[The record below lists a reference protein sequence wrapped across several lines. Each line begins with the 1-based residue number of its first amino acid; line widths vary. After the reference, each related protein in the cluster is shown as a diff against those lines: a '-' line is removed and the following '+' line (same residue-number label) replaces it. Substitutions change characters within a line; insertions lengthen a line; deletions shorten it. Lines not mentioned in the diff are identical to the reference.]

1 MSAIEEIKARL
12 DLVELIGEYV
22 PLRKAGRNYKALCP
36 FHQERT
42 PSFIVFPDSQHFHCF
57 GCGASGD
64 IFGFVMRMENRTF
77 PEALQLLAQR
87 AGVLLRPPTLQE
99 EEEDRERRRLQEL
112 NLAAAHFFHRELRFS
127 DAAAGAR
134 AYLEARGIG
143 PETVETFLL
152 GYAPDRWDA
161 LLGYLRERGYA
172 LAEIVRAGL
181 AVEREGGGV
190 YDRFRHRL
198 IFPIRDLQG
207 HVIGFGGRALDEA
220 QVPKYLNS
228 PQTVLFDKGSALY
241 GIDRAAPAIRRAGR
255 AILVEGYF
263 DVLMAH
269 QAGYENVVAPM
280 GTALTENQ
288 VHLLRRLTRSLYL
301 AMDADSA
308 GAMATLR
315 GMEVIREA
323 MGEQA
328 VPVPTA
334 QGLVRLE
341 RALDGEVRIVV
352 LPPGRDPDEVI
363 RADPDDWAKRLAEA
377 VPVLDYV
384 LERLTQE
391 ADLSTARGKAEAVE
405 QALPLLAEVH
415 DPVQQGHYVQRLAHL
430 VQVDDR
436 AIQARLRQRRPAGRR
451 PQTAP
456 EAEMPSVVGR
466 TESVEACL
474 IALVYRFPYLAEFL
488 PPDVPA
494 MLSREEHR
502 ALWEMRPGGER
513 GEGEIPEA
521 LQAYLEELFERFRV
535 ELDEER
541 APEVLKQCLQRLE
554 YLALERQLRECSYM
568 LTQAEEDGNR
578 DLAWEMLRLKSELS
592 QRLQGMQI
600 APPSRIWPDLRRHL
614 GDETDAIL
622 SSRS

>member
-12 DLVELIGEYV
+12 DLVELVGEYV

-87 AGVLLRPPTLQE
+87 AGVLLRPPTPQE

-112 NLAAAHFFHRELRFS
+112 NLAAAHFFHRELRLG

-134 AYLEARGIG
+134 AYLAARGIR
-143 PETVETFLL
+143 PETVEAFLL

-161 LLGYLRERGYA
+161 LLGYLRERGYTP
-172 LAEIVRAGL
+172 AEMVSAGL
-181 AVEREGGGV
+181 VVEREGGGV

-198 IFPIRDLQG
+198 MFPIRDLKG
-207 HVIGFGGRALDEA
+207 HIVGFGGRALEEA

-241 GIDRAAPAIRRAGR
+241 GIDRAAAAIRRTGR
-255 AILVEGYF
+255 AVLVEGYF

-280 GTALTENQ
+280 GTALTEHQ
-288 VHLLRRLTRSLYL
+288 VQLLRRLTRSLYL

-308 GAMATLR
+308 GALATLR

-341 RALDGEVRIVV
+341 RVLDGEVRIVV
-352 LPPGRDPDEVI
+352 LPSGRDPDEVI
-363 RADPDDWAKRLAEA
+363 RADPADWEKRLEEA
-377 VPVLDYV
+377 LPVLDYV
-384 LERLTQE
+384 LARLAQE
-391 ADLSTARGKAEAVE
+391 ADLSTARGKAAAVE

-436 AIQARLRQRRPAGRR
+436 AIQARLRQRRSAGRR
-451 PQTAP
+451 PATAP
-456 EAEMPSVVGR
+456 ETELQGVGR
-466 TESVEACL
+466 TESVEAYL
-474 IALVYRFPYLAEFL
+474 IALIYRFPHLAELL

-494 MLSREEHR
+494 VLSREEHR
-502 ALWEMRPGGER
+502 VLWEMRPGGEA
-513 GEGEIPEA
+513 GEGELAEP
-521 LQAYLEELFERFRV
+521 LRAYLEELFERFR
-535 ELDEER
+535 EILDEER
-541 APEVLKQCLQRLE
+541 APEALKQCWQRLE

-568 LTQAEEDGNR
+568 VAQAEEDGNR
-578 DLAWEMLRLKSELS
+578 ELAWEMLRLKSELS

-600 APPSRIWPDLRRHL
+600 APPSRIWSDLRRHL
-614 GDETDAIL
+614 GDETDAIV

>member
-12 DLVELIGEYV
+12 DLVELISEYV
-22 PLRKAGRNYKALCP
+22 PLKKAGRNYKALCP

-77 PEALQLLAQR
+77 PEALEWLAQR
-87 AGVLLRPPTLQE
+87 AGGLLRPPTPQE
-99 EEEDRERRRLQEL
+99 EEEDREKRRLAEL
-112 NLAAAHFFHRELRFS
+112 NLAAARFFHQQLRLS

-134 AYLEARGIG
+134 AYLQARGIR
-143 PETVETFLL
+143 PETVEAFLL

-161 LLGYLRERGYA
+161 LSGYLRERGYTPG
-172 LAEIVRAGL
+172 EMVTAGL
-181 AVEREGGGV
+181 LVEREGGGA

-198 IFPIRDLQG
+198 IFPIRDLKGQI
-207 HVIGFGGRALDEA
+207 VGFGGRALEDA

-228 PQTVLFDKGSALY
+228 PQTPLFDKGSALY

-280 GTALTENQ
+280 GTALTEDQ
-288 VHLLRRLTRSLYL
+288 VRLLRRMTRSLYL

-315 GMEVIREA
+315 GMQVIRES
-323 MGEQA
+323 MGDQT

-341 RALDGEVRIVV
+341 RVLDGEVRIVV

-363 RADPDDWAKRLAEA
+363 RADLDEWEKRLSEA
-377 VPVLDYV
+377 LPVLDYV
-384 LERLTQE
+384 LERLAQE
-391 ADLSTARGKAEAVE
+391 ADWSTARGKAEAIE
-405 QALPLLAEVH
+405 QVLPLLAEIH

-430 VQVDDR
+430 AQVDDR
-436 AIQARLRQRRPAGRR
+436 AIQARLWQRRATGRRPAS
-451 PQTAP
+451 PP
-456 EAEMPSVVGR
+456 EAEIPGLGR
-466 TESVEACL
+466 AEQVEACL
-474 IALVYRFPYLAEFL
+474 IALAYRFPDLTQVL
-488 PPDVPA
+488 PPELPDL
-494 MLSREEHR
+494 LSREEHR
-502 ALWEMRPGGER
+502 ALWELRPG
-513 GEGEIPEA
+513 EGSREELPEP
-521 LQAYLEELFERFRV
+521 LQAYLEELFQRFRV
-535 ELDEER
+535 ELDPER
-541 APEVLKQCLQRLE
+541 APDVLEQCLQRLE
-554 YLALERQLRECSYM
+554 YLALERRLRECTYM
-568 LTQAEEDGNR
+568 LAQAEEDGNR

-600 APPSRIWPDLRRHL
+600 APPSRIWPDLRRYL
-614 GDETDAIL
+614 GEEADPTPL
-622 SSRS
+622 SRP